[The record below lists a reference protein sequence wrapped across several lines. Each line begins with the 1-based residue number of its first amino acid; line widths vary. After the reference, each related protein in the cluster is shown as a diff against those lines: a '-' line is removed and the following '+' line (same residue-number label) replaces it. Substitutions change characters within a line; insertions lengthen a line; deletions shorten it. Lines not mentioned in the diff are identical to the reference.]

1 MNNVNV
7 FFVLYFLSASLPSGC
22 VFGNDSR
29 SSPLVLS
36 DSRGTIRV
44 GRNES
49 LLNMRCEWKIIAGPE
64 NVSFYVIL
72 LKAKQFHLM

>member
-7 FFVLYFLSASLPSGC
+7 FFVLSLLSASLPSAC
-22 VFGNDSR
+22 VFDNASG

-36 DSRGTIRV
+36 DTRGTIRV

-49 LLNMRCEWKIIAGPE
+49 LLNMRCEWKIIVGPE
-64 NVSFYVIL
+64 NVSFCVIL
-72 LKAKQFHLM
+72 LKAKQFNLI